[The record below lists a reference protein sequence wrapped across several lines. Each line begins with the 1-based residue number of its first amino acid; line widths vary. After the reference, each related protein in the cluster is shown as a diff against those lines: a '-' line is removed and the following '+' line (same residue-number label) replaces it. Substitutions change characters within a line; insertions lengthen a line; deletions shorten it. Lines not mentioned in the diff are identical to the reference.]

1 MLHTLTFNKTFSLY
15 PTIRYFSFT
24 CPKLKPGILIDAD
37 GVLKRGNIPIPQAK
51 QAIDLLR

>member
-1 MLHTLTFNKTFSLY
+1 MLNTLTLNKTSFLH
-15 PTIRYFSFT
+15 PAIRSFSFT
-24 CPKLKPGILIDAD
+24 CPKPKPGVLIDAD